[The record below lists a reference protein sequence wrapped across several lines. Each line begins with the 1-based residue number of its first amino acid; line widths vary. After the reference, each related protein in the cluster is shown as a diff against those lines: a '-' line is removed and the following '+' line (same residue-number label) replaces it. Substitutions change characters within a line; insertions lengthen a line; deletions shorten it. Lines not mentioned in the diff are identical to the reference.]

1 MCVAYAQA
9 RTHTAHPH
17 VRTCVLS
24 ENSNTSG
31 GRTPTEPQTT
41 RHTTH
46 NAVTQ
51 NEQSDRVRWGEHGAG
66 VRVGVRWVGWGW
78 GWRKGEGRGRG
89 GGGGGEEGG
98 GGGGRA
104 GMMLEV
110 GVMCG
115 VGMQVDG

>member
-17 VRTCVLS
+17 VRACVLS
-24 ENSNTSG
+24 ENSNSSG

-51 NEQSDRVRWGEHGAG
+51 NEQSDEQSEIIFFPGMW
-66 VRVGVRWVGWGW
+66 
-78 GWRKGEGRGRG
+78 
-89 GGGGGEEGG
+89 
-98 GGGGRA
+98 GGGR
-104 GMMLEV
+104 
-110 GVMCG
+110 
-115 VGMQVDG
+115 VGMGRVGGAWGRGKGWG

>member
-17 VRTCVLS
+17 VRACVLS
-24 ENSNTSG
+24 ENSNSSG

-51 NEQSDRVRWGEHGAG
+51 NEQSDEQSGILFFQEC
-66 VRVGVRWVGWGW
+66 
-78 GWRKGEGRGRG
+78 
-89 GGGGGEEGG
+89 
-98 GGGGRA
+98 GGGGRV
-104 GMMLEV
+104 GMGRVGGAWGRGKGGGEV
-110 GVMCG
+110 GG
-115 VGMQVDG
+115 VGVGVEEG

>member
-17 VRTCVLS
+17 VRACVLS
-24 ENSNTSG
+24 EKSNSSG

-51 NEQSDRVRWGEHGAG
+51 NEHGAG

-78 GWRKGEGRGRG
+78 GWRKGEGRGQ
-89 GGGGGEEGG
+89 GGEM
-98 GGGGRA
+98 GGR
-104 GMMLEV
+104 GE
-110 GVMCG
+110 G
-115 VGMQVDG
+115 

>member
-17 VRTCVLS
+17 VRACVLS
-24 ENSNTSG
+24 ENSNSSG

-51 NEQSDRVRWGEHGAG
+51 NEQSDLHGLTMIQSATLTITIKANPKPNG
-66 VRVGVRWVGWGW
+66 NPKPNSRRNP
-78 GWRKGEGRGRG
+78 
-89 GGGGGEEGG
+89 
-98 GGGGRA
+98 
-104 GMMLEV
+104 
-110 GVMCG
+110 
-115 VGMQVDG
+115 

>member
-41 RHTTH
+41 SHTTH

-51 NEQSDRVRWGEHGAG
+51 NEQSDEQSEILIFPGMW
-66 VRVGVRWVGWGW
+66 
-78 GWRKGEGRGRG
+78 G
-89 GGGGGEEGG
+89 GGG
-98 GGGGRA
+98 
-104 GMMLEV
+104 
-110 GVMCG
+110 
-115 VGMQVDG
+115 